1 MKENDQNVLLLQRLM
16 DRIMHN
22 KFILSTTI
30 TSSMTFMNSF
40 NLIQYSFSPKVA
52 EYIREQSCFTG
63 SLGWIIT
70 NVWDILVVR
79 KGYSVINGEEI
90 ERLFLLKNRKNILI
104 GVTYLSPLSIV
115 AQQSGLRV
123 NLKDWNF
130 LIVLFCISVTS
141 VGVGLLINSSYIIS
155 ISTVLFVVAIFGIF
169 VMVYSNLINAII
181 QKLKMIIHSRDY

>member
-1 MKENDQNVLLLQRLM
+1 M

-169 VMVYSNLINAII
+169 VMVCSNLINAII
-181 QKLKMIIHSRDY
+181 QKLKWYTFQRLLIQVIFMISN